1 MSPTQEHEFLLELV
15 RNRPSLVAT
24 LLTEMG
30 VPVPAFDEARL
41 ESPDFTDC
49 VPTEYRAD
57 SVVVLADGKPL
68 SGIVLEVQRA
78 YRDEKTWSW
87 PVYLATLR
95 ARLKC
100 PCTLLVFCPDTRVA
114 AKCGRPIDM
123 GHPGW
128 SLRPIVLGPE
138 QVPMITDLERAVAEP
153 ELTALSAIV
162 HGPTEEGFKVLQTFH
177 DAHEHLPEEL
187 KSYSDLVLSVLPEFV
202 VAKFKEISMAMD
214 INYEPRSKLV
224 REWVDH
230 GITQG
235 IEQGITQ
242 GVTQGEAKAV
252 LRILERRGL
261 AVPEEARE
269 RIHTCEDPELLLAWV
284 DRALTV
290 TSVDELFEEA
300 DSDH

>member
-100 PCTLLVFCPDTRVA
+100 PPSRSSPLSTRSCTARPRRVSRS
-114 AKCGRPIDM
+114 CRHSTM
-123 GHPGW
+123 
-128 SLRPIVLGPE
+128 R
-138 QVPMITDLERAVAEP
+138 M
-153 ELTALSAIV
+153 SARSCCS
-162 HGPTEEGFKVLQTFH
+162 
-177 DAHEHLPEEL
+177 AHH
-187 KSYSDLVLSVLPEFV
+187 V
-202 VAKFKEISMAMD
+202 
-214 INYEPRSKLV
+214 
-224 REWVDH
+224 
-230 GITQG
+230 
-235 IEQGITQ
+235 
-242 GVTQGEAKAV
+242 
-252 LRILERRGL
+252 
-261 AVPEEARE
+261 
-269 RIHTCEDPELLLAWV
+269 
-284 DRALTV
+284 
-290 TSVDELFEEA
+290 
-300 DSDH
+300 